1 MIGASYFF
9 YAYWDARL
17 VVLLLGVT
25 VICQLAAIVV
35 AHQDERSRRTWA
47 MGIGVAATIA
57 PLLFFKYYGFFT
69 VNVTNTAAALGLPL
83 SPPLIQVVLP
93 IGVSFYTFMAIS
105 YVVDVYHRRVP
116 ARVLDRRHAVPVVLP
131 APRGRTDRA
140 ARGADPPAGR
150 APRRAPRRCG
160 GRRLADPGRSL
171 QEGRDRELPGDRDR
185 RSGLRRARPTRMA
198 GDPRRHRR
206 LRGADLLR
214 LQRLHRHRDRHREA
228 ARVPV
233 PAELRP
239 SLQRPLDP
247 GVLASLAHD
256 AVPLA
261 ARLPL
266 HPARWEPQGHRAH
279 LREPDD
285 HDAARRSVAR
295 RGVALRGLGR
305 TARGLPRDRSMETA
319 RCGSGGS
326 SPPCRKGSGSLR
338 CRC

>member
-1 MIGASYFF
+1 
-9 YAYWDARL
+9 
-17 VVLLLGVT
+17 
-25 VICQLAAIVV
+25 
-35 AHQDERSRRTWA
+35 
-47 MGIGVAATIA
+47 MGDG
-57 PLLFFKYYGFFT
+57 
-69 VNVTNTAAALGLPL
+69 
-83 SPPLIQVVLP
+83 
-93 IGVSFYTFMAIS
+93 
-105 YVVDVYHRRVP
+105 HRRRRHDRSPAVLQVLRVLHRQRDEHGGGARPAAEPAADPGRAADRGLVLHVHGDQLRRRRLPPAVP
-116 ARVLDRRHAVPVVLP
+116 ARVVDRRHAVPVVLP
-131 APRGRTDRA
+131 APGGRTDRA

-150 APRRAPRRCG
+150 APRRTPCRCG
-160 GRRLADPGRSL
+160 GRRLADPGRSV
-171 QEGRDRELPGDRDR
+171 QEGRDRQLPGDRDR
-185 RSGLRRARPTRMA
+185 GSGLQRARPTRVA

-214 LQRLHRHRDRHREA
+214 LQRLHRHRHRDREA

-233 PAELRP
+233 PPELRP

-256 AVPLA
+256 AVALA

-305 TARGLPRDRSMETA
+305 TARRLPRDRSMETLA
-319 RCGSGGS
+319 AGAGGPRSRAGRALGVCAAGGELPSGS
-326 SPPCRKGSGSLR
+326 SALPGCSSGRTRSAR
-338 CRC
+338 R